1 MVILL
6 LYKQLIW
13 LLMLRYLFILLKL
26 EWLFKKLYKIGL
38 YKCKENHPTFL
49 LCGPHRWNCE
59 RTCSHLAE
67 THSNLG
73 LNESTG
79 YASDLL
85 VWLSPPL
92 GACSRECDLLV
103 YPRVSL
109 LPALLF
115 SPGPGSNEIMKFRGT
130 LFSENSNHIFKFY
143 K

>member
-1 MVILL
+1 MLL

-67 THSNLG
+67 PTVTWAWMNLQDTLATYWFDCLRHSELVHVNVTCSFIHVLVSYLLCCLVLAPG
-73 LNESTG
+73 QMKLWNFEEHFFQKIQTTFLN
-79 YASDLL
+79 
-85 VWLSPPL
+85 
-92 GACSRECDLLV
+92 
-103 YPRVSL
+103 
-109 LPALLF
+109 F
-115 SPGPGSNEIMKFRGT
+115 INK
-130 LFSENSNHIFKFY
+130 
-143 K
+143 